1 MVMNTTPVMNDSNQF
16 LNSTA
21 TNCQVSSVPSKRSRS
36 QSRPECDSM
45 PPSKRIAV
53 SSTKSCL
60 SKANRKPNSK
70 SKKRVRFHDDSKKW
84 DGPRQEHVL
93 LERLVIDFW
102 GTAQKLTVLEELVD
116 NDNDTML
123 LTLKSLVM
131 AAIERVEQSANN
143 RGAPLIPS
151 GAKRG
156 VRLHLRNLPRVKL
169 LLAHV
174 EDSYNS
180 VWLLK
185 MLATP

>member
-1 MVMNTTPVMNDSNQF
+1 MNKTPPVMNDSNQF

-36 QSRPECDSM
+36 QSRPECDSL

-53 SSTKSCL
+53 SGTKSCL
-60 SKANRKPNSK
+60 SKPNRK

-116 NDNDTML
+116 DDNDTML
-123 LTLKSLVM
+123 LTLKSLTM
-131 AAIERVEQSANN
+131 GAIKCVEQSVND
-143 RGAPLIPS
+143 RGAPLIPG
-151 GAKRG
+151 GAKR
-156 VRLHLRNLPRVKL
+156 
-169 LLAHV
+169 
-174 EDSYNS
+174 
-180 VWLLK
+180 
-185 MLATP
+185 